1 MFRRNSRTV
10 IFHLE
15 PGAIRLRSAA
25 DFDPAIAIT
34 GGVDHHIRHRAFDR
48 QRVHFHFNAAGV
60 KRGFNFPLIA
70 TFGSNHLTEYCIKI
84 RHFHRH
90 LLPGAQVVDKL
101 LNDGVAL
108 FDIFIDRFCQIAILL
123 AHHLSRQAN
132 TRQRRA
138 QVVTYPRHQ
147 QRAVIRQLLN
157 TSRHMVKGTGNGTH
171 LGRAILTQRR
181 RNNPFTNLQGC
192 VFEIDQ
198 RSVLDTNKQPRPAY
212 RQ

>member
-10 IFHLE
+10 VFYLE

-25 DFDPAIAIT
+25 DFDPAIAVT
-34 GGVDHHIRHRAFDR
+34 GGVDHHIRHRTFDR

-70 TFGSNHLTEYCIKI
+70 TFGGNHLTEHGVEI

-108 FDIFIDRFCQIAILL
+108 FDIFIDRFCQVAILL
-123 AHHLSRQAN
+123 AHHLGSQAN
-132 TRQRRA
+132 ARQRRT
-138 QVVTYPRHQ
+138 QIMTYPRHQ
-147 QRAVIRQLLN
+147 QRAIIRQLLN
-157 TSRHMVKGTGNGTH
+157 TSRHMVKGAGNRTH
-171 LGRAILTQRR
+171 LGRAIFTQRR
-181 RNNPFTNLQGC
+181 RNNPFTDLQGC

-198 RSVLDTNKQPRPAY
+198 RSVLDTDKQPRPAY